1 MSTAALPH
9 ENHLDARE
17 ARWFAVYARYK
28 REKLV
33 ARRLQEKGI
42 ECYLP
47 LQRLTRYY
55 TRKVKHVEL
64 PLISGYLFTRI
75 TKPQYVPVLE
85 TPDVVQFVR
94 FSRNLISIPES
105 EIDII
110 RRVVGENVE
119 VSAEPGRFQPGD
131 EVEIIGGQLTGL
143 KGILL
148 ERRSDKNFL
157 IELESLG
164 YSLLMQ
170 VDPALLRRIRP
181 GSAAPARGQSAGSFG
196 KYR

>member
-1 MSTAALPH
+1 MSTTAKNY
-9 ENHLDARE
+9 ENHLDANE

-28 REKLV
+28 REKVV

-47 LQRLTRYY
+47 LQRLTRHY
-55 TRKVKHVEL
+55 TRKVKQVEL

-75 TKPQYVPVLE
+75 TRREYVPVLE
-85 TPDVVQFVR
+85 TQDVVQFVH
-94 FSRNLISIPES
+94 FSRNLISIPDR

-110 RRVVGENVE
+110 RRVVGENIELEVE
-119 VSAEPGRFQPGD
+119 PSSFRPGD
-131 EVEIIGGQLTGL
+131 AVEIIGGQLTGL

-148 ERRSDKNFL
+148 ERRSDKNFV
-157 IELESLG
+157 IELENLG

-181 GSAAPARGQSAGSFG
+181 SATPPPGKGGKGLFG
-196 KYR
+196 RY

>member
-1 MSTAALPH
+1 MNTAALPH

-17 ARWFAVYARYK
+17 ARWFAVYARYT

-119 VSAEPGRFQPGD
+119 VSAEPNRFQPGD

-181 GSAAPARGQSAGSFG
+181 GSAAPARGQGAGSFG